1 MRFVPGLA
9 ISLVL
14 FTMQAVAAVEVETDR
29 FTGRVTI
36 KAIQPP
42 RLDTFN
48 VNFMGTI
55 EEGRRV
61 VTIFLV
67 GAWQG
72 GWRYLNCHNTH
83 WLADNE
89 RVTIGE
95 TTHHG
100 SARGRTV
107 VEQVIHIDANLEGV
121 RRLAAATKVEFR
133 VCNDEF
139 ELSGNSHDDLRELL
153 RQLDALSTGEAPA
166 AKPAPKG
173 LAL

>member
-1 MRFVPGLA
+1 MRLSLGLA
-9 ISLVL
+9 FSLVL
-14 FTMQAVAAVEVETDR
+14 LAMQAVAAVEVETDR
-29 FTGRVTI
+29 FTGKVTI
-36 KAIQPP
+36 KTRQPP
-42 RLDTFN
+42 RLDT
-48 VNFMGTI
+48 VNAHFMGSI

-72 GWRYLNCHNTH
+72 GWRYLNCHHTH

-89 RVTIGE
+89 RVAIGE

-107 VEQVIHIDANLEGV
+107 VEQVIHMDASLEGV
-121 RRLAAATKVEFR
+121 RRLGAATKVEFR

-139 ELSGNSHDDLRELL
+139 ELAADAHDDLREFL
-153 RQLDALSTGEAPA
+153 RRLDALSVGDTPA
-166 AKPAPKG
+166 SKLAPKG
-173 LAL
+173 QAL